1 MNELRP
7 RLVNCFRAVFPE
19 LTESQI
25 LTARQDSVAE
35 CDSVAAISLVNVIEE
50 EFGIE
55 MDFDAL
61 ADLNTFDHVCAYL
74 EKEIKVS

>member
-1 MNELRP
+1 M
-7 RLVNCFRAVFPE
+7 NCFQAVFPG
-19 LTESQI
+19 LTEAQI
-25 LTARQDSVAE
+25 LAARQESIAE
-35 CDSVAAISLVNVIEE
+35 WDSVAAISLVNVIEE

-61 ADLNTFDHVCAYL
+61 ADLNTFDNVYAYL